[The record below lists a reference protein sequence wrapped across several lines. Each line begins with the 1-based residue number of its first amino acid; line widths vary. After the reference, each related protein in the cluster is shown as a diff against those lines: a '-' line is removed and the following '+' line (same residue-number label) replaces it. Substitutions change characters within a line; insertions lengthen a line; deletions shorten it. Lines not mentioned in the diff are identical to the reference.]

1 MLSLRACRAFRLT
14 AIRAGPSL
22 KLFHQLL
29 GMLQVLLCNGSRLLC
44 DLGQLALSLLFDNF
58 KGSDHVH
65 MGTNGGCDETLV
77 KLGTSFLLKLFA
89 HRLCLPLNNLAV
101 NLH

>member
-14 AIRAGPSL
+14 VIRARTSL
-22 KLFHQLL
+22 KLLHQLL

-44 DLGQLALSLLFDNF
+44 NLGQLTLSLLFDHF
-58 KGSDHVH
+58 QGSDHVH

-77 KLGTSFLLKLFA
+77 KLVPDF
-89 HRLCLPLNNLAV
+89 C
-101 NLH
+101 